1 MFKLHEIKIANVPCY
16 KELSIERVLKAAY
29 ESNLAKKYLPDQDD
43 VQPRR
48 FKRDYLFNLLNTI
61 D

>member
-1 MFKLHEIKIANVPCY
+1 MPCY

-29 ESNLAKKYLPDQDD
+29 ESNLAKKYLPDQAD